1 MAPVGPRSGDAIFS
15 SIDRVNAE
23 LFTLTYGAIVRQLL
37 TDLEEVEEVNKQL
50 DQMYSSSTIYVD
62 SLPWG
67 YNIGIRL
74 IDEFLAKSGVSRCV
88 DFKETAEMIAKVGFK
103 MFLGV
108 TASVTSWDA
117 DGTCCSII
125 LEDNP
130 LVDFVE
136 LPDTCQGLYY
146 CNVLSGVIRG
156 ALEMVSMKTE
166 VTWTRDVLRGDDAYE
181 LQVKLLKQVAEE
193 YPYKDDE

>member
-108 TASVTSWDA
+108 TASVTSWDS